1 LGRRRRLWCRNLCPL
16 ITQYL
21 SLTTSQVQTIVQ
33 NNDAFNQFSSGKY
46 SRISQVQAEIAQ
58 VIQASPIDPMGL
70 GVRYAEIEE
79 ICRELRTNTTQSQQQ
94 NRAILTDAQK
104 AKLHALQDTINLM
117 PVISEGQLDN
127 LLPSNT
133 TQTASLTRSFAD
145 FLLGKPISGTGPGC
159 MAPGNTVP
167 VVRVPIPAP
176 TAKPKN

>member
-1 LGRRRRLWCRNLCPL
+1 VPQPLPL

-104 AKLHALQDTINLM
+104 AKLQALQDTIYLM
-117 PVISEGQLDN
+117 PVISQGQLDN
-127 LLPSNT
+127 CCLRTLPR
-133 TQTASLTRSFAD
+133 QL
-145 FLLGKPISGTGPGC
+145 P
-159 MAPGNTVP
+159 
-167 VVRVPIPAP
+167 
-176 TAKPKN
+176 